1 MIGQSRSSSFFSAI
15 PLPMN
20 VSLSKTAQQ
29 VDTIFNMS
37 GQISLT
43 QPLNPSN
50 NYI

>member
-1 MIGQSRSSSFFSAI
+1 MIGQSRSSSFFSAT